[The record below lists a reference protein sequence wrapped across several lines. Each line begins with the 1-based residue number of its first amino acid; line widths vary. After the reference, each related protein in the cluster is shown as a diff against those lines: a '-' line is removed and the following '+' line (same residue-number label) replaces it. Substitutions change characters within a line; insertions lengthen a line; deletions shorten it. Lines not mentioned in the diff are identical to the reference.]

1 MAALDPGQIR
11 EALLRS
17 DHPLGVQELL
27 RALGLH
33 PGEQTAVKR
42 ALRDLLHSGSVQKM
56 GKRYFIEHAR
66 PPPSPAPRPS
76 RATRRPA
83 PPQRSRPARGGSR
96 GDIVEGIL
104 HVHRDGFG
112 FVHPLEEGRENI
124 FLPAAEAGRALD
136 HDRVKIEVLPGER
149 GRTFGRLL
157 EVVDRVREQAVG
169 TYFDRGRKSFVVPHD
184 QSLGGQIDVPPTQ
197 IARDGD
203 LVRVR
208 LGVGRD
214 LLEEPG
220 ALFGEVSGSLGRP
233 GEPSGEVLGIA
244 FSQGFSD
251 EFPSGAM
258 DQADG
263 IRLEVTR
270 EEWAGRRDLRD
281 LKLVTIDGEDARDFD
296 DAVYAQD
303 RAGGWRLVVAIA
315 DVSHYVRDG
324 SGLDREALR
333 RATSVYLP
341 NRVLPMLPER
351 LSNGICSLKPS
362 EDRLCM
368 VADMQIGARGELGE
382 FQLYPAVMRSAARC
396 TYNEVQAVLD
406 GQDVPHRNAFKDD
419 FQRLLQLSRA
429 LTKMRSERGAIDF
442 DLPETRIVLDEDGK
456 PRRIERRDRKDAHRL
471 VEECMLAANEAVAKF
486 FQDSELPSIYR
497 FHGEPD
503 PEKLAAFAE
512 LAGAHGF
519 HLGKG
524 GKITSRDLSRF
535 VEQLEGHK
543 EQRALNQLLL
553 RSMMQAVY
561 SAEEIGHY
569 GLAATHYLHFTSPIR
584 RYPDLMVHRL
594 LKAHWGRDR
603 SLKPIHLREEETH
616 ALGAVALQS
625 SERERAAMQ
634 VERDV
639 FAYYATLMMRDRV
652 GEEFAAVV
660 SGVTDFG
667 FFVELEKELAE
678 GLVKVES
685 LGAGVR
691 FDERRHALVLQGGRS
706 VTVGQRLTVRL
717 LSANIVRRQL
727 ELEVVVFEGQEEVAV
742 SSPHPG
748 FDRLRRTAAEKRRP
762 QGRKHRGRR

>member
-1 MAALDPGQIR
+1 MG
-11 EALLRS
+11 
-17 DHPLGVQELL
+17 
-27 RALGLH
+27 RAKCQG
-33 PGEQTAVKR
+33 PERPQR
-42 ALRDLLHSGSVQKM
+42 FNQ
-56 GKRYFIEHAR
+56 
-66 PPPSPAPRPS
+66 PPP
-76 RATRRPA
+76 RRPTGA
-83 PPQRSRPARGGSR
+83 RRGARGEV
-96 GDIVEGIL
+96 VEGIL

-112 FVHPLEEGRENI
+112 FVHPLEEGRENV
-124 FLPAAEAGRALD
+124 FLPVAEAARALD
-136 HDRVKIEVLPGER
+136 HDRVKVEILQGDR

-157 EVVDRVREQAVG
+157 EVVDRVREQVVG
-169 TYFDRGRKSFVVPHD
+169 TYFDRGRTSFVVPHD
-184 QSLGGQIDVPPTQ
+184 QSLGGRIAVPPTQ

-203 LVRVR
+203 LVKVR

-214 LLEEPG
+214 LLDEPG
-220 ALFGEVSGSLGRP
+220 ALFGEISGSLGRP

-251 EFPSGAM
+251 DFPSGAM
-258 DQADG
+258 DQADAV
-263 IRLEVTR
+263 RLEVRR
-270 EEWAGRRDLRD
+270 EDWASRRDLRD

-296 DAVYAQD
+296 DAVYAED
-303 RAGGWRLVVAIA
+303 RPGGGWRLVVAIA
-315 DVSHYVRDG
+315 DVSHYVTDR
-324 SGLDREALR
+324 SELDREGLR

-368 VADMQIGARGELGE
+368 VADLQLDARGQLGE
-382 FQLYPAVMRSAARC
+382 YQLYPAVMRSAARC

-406 GQDVPHRNAFKDD
+406 GQDVPNRTAFKAD
-419 FQRLLQLSRA
+419 FQRLLALSKA
-429 LTKMRSERGAIDF
+429 LTKMRTERGAIDF
-442 DLPETRIVLDEDGK
+442 DLPETRIVLDDSGK
-456 PRRIERRDRKDAHRL
+456 PVRIERRERKDAHRL

-486 FQDSELPSIYR
+486 FTEAELPSIYR

-519 HLGKG
+519 HLGRG
-524 GKITSRDLSRF
+524 GKITSRELNKF
-535 VEQLEGHK
+535 TKQLEGHK

-561 SAEEIGHY
+561 SSEEIGHY
-569 GLAATHYLHFTSPIR
+569 GLGASHYLHFTSPIR

-594 LKAHWGRDR
+594 LKAHWGRG
-603 SLKPIHLREEETH
+603 SELQQVHLREEETGR
-616 ALGAVALQS
+616 LGEVALQS

-634 VERDV
+634 VEREV
-639 FAYYATLMMRDRV
+639 FAYYATLLMKDRV
-652 GEEFAAVV
+652 GEEFPAVV

-727 ELEVVVFEGQEEVAV
+727 ELEVVVFEGEEPVAA

-762 QGRKHRGRR
+762 QGKKHGRR